1 MYNTIY
7 DFDPLLIVDEKRVK
21 ESLIMGIPDSLR
33 GEIWCLL
40 CHVKREKSMHTNDI
54 YAKLIDIENPE
65 EEHRITKDVRRTFTN
80 YPMVGQQQ

>member
-7 DFDPLLIVDEKRVK
+7 DFDPLSIVDEKRVK

-40 CHVKREKSMHTNDI
+40 CHVKREKSMHSDDI
-54 YAKLIDIENPE
+54 YSKLIDIENQE
-65 EEHRITKDVRRTFTN
+65 EEHRITKDVKRTFTN
-80 YPMVGQQQ
+80 YPMVGQ